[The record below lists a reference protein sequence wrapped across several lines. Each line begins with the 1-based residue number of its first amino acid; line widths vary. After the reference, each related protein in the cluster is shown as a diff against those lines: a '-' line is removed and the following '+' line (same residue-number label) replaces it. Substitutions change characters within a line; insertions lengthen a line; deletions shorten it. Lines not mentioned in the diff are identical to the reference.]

1 MMRFLDMTVLYIH
14 GFNSSPA
21 STKAQQTRTWL
32 KEISPN
38 DEYICP
44 ALSGDT
50 QLAISQ
56 LEKIIEQCSDTIGL
70 IGSSLGGFYATWLAQ
85 KYDLRAVLINP
96 AVEPHKTMN
105 QYLGENTNYHSGE
118 TYMLTQYHIDFLESI
133 NVDKMKS
140 PKDTWVLLQTKDEV
154 LDYRQAESKY
164 QKCNLTIEQG
174 GNHSFQDYEQHL
186 PAIIKFLQP

>member
-1 MMRFLDMTVLYIH
+1 
-14 GFNSSPA
+14 
-21 STKAQQTRTWL
+21 
-32 KEISPN
+32 
-38 DEYICP
+38 
-44 ALSGDT
+44 
-50 QLAISQ
+50 
-56 LEKIIEQCSDTIGL
+56 
-70 IGSSLGGFYATWLAQ
+70 
-85 KYDLRAVLINP
+85 
-96 AVEPHKTMN
+96 
-105 QYLGENTNYHSGE
+105 
-118 TYMLTQYHIDFLESI
+118 MLTQYHIDFLESI